1 MDTFLQDV
9 RYAFRTLA
17 RSRSFTLIA
26 VACLA
31 IGIGLNT
38 TIFSVVN
45 AILLRPF
52 DFAEPERLV
61 VLQEVNTKHGY
72 DAGVAW
78 PNLVDWRAQ
87 ATAFSDIGAVQGRSI
102 TLANVDE
109 PERLLG
115 AAVTWNLFPML
126 GVTPAVGR
134 GIRAE
139 EDKPGAE
146 RVVLLSD
153 GLWQRRFGRDPK
165 IIGQT
170 LMLNELPH
178 TVIGVMQVGFKFP
191 EEAEL
196 WIPLRELDGRLAR
209 GSKELFTFARLAPSV
224 TVEQARASL
233 TQVAARLSSGFRENA
248 DWTARAVPIRDEFIP
263 DDVKLITLTMM
274 GAVTFVLLI
283 ACANV
288 ANLMLARAT
297 ARSREIA
304 IRSALGAGRR
314 RIITQLLIESI
325 MVGLAG
331 GALGIPLAAW
341 GLRLLDSAI
350 PASDALPYYIDWKID
365 QPTLLYT
372 ALVSILTGVLFGLTP
387 ALQAARG
394 SLQEALRDGA
404 RGSGTG
410 VRKSRFRNALVVAEI
425 ALSLVLLVG
434 ASLFVKSFY
443 GLQTASAGYDT
454 APLMT
459 TRFYMQGTRYD
470 SLGARARRAEDILQR
485 IEALPGVQSAFA
497 SGLIPAAGGASGS
510 GIVVDGR
517 PVERG
522 SEPFG
527 LYAGVSEHFF
537 TTLNIRLI
545 SGRSFT
551 AGEARDSTPVAV
563 INETM
568 AQRLWPG
575 AVALGR
581 RFRYVSDSTGPWFTV
596 IGVAPDIANDDL
608 DNRDPQ
614 SAAYLPLRFGVWR
627 GLGLV
632 VRTAGDPAAVTPL
645 LRRAIRDSDPTLA
658 LYEVYTMEHV
668 RQLGFWQ
675 YGLFGSMF
683 SIFGTIALLLAS
695 IGVYGVISYG
705 VSQRTQEIGVRVALG
720 ARRADVMRLVIGQGM
735 RLAGIGLLIGLVGA
749 FAVTP
754 VVRSLLV
761 GVSPNDPT
769 SFIMITLF
777 LTLVA
782 AVASWLP
789 ARRAT
794 AVDPV
799 IALRRD

>member
-9 RYAFRTLA
+9 RYALRTLA
-17 RSRSFTLIA
+17 RSRSFTIIA
-26 VACLA
+26 IACMA
-31 IGIGLNT
+31 IGIGVNT

-52 DFAEPERLV
+52 DFADPERLV
-61 VLQEVNTKHGY
+61 VLQEQHTRNND

-87 ATAFSDIGAVQGRSI
+87 STAFSDMGAVAGRSF

-109 PERLLG
+109 PERLVG
-115 AAVTWNLFPML
+115 AAVTWNLFPLL
-126 GVTPAVGR
+126 GKQPVLGR

-139 EDKPGAE
+139 EDKPGGE

-153 GLWQRRFGRDPK
+153 GLWRRRFGGDPAILGK
-165 IIGQT
+165 T
-170 LMLNELPH
+170 LMLNEIPH
-178 TVIGVMQVGFKFP
+178 TAIGVMEVGFKFP

-196 WIPLRELDGRLAR
+196 WVPLREAEGNVSRANKGLFAFGRLAPGVTLEQAR
-209 GSKELFTFARLAPSV
+209 SGLSQVTARLA
-224 TVEQARASL
+224 
-233 TQVAARLSSGFRENA
+233 REYRDNA
-248 DWTARAVPIRDEFIP
+248 DWTGKVSSIREEFIP
-263 DDVKLITLTMM
+263 DDVRLIVLTMM

-297 ARSREIA
+297 GRSREIA
-304 IRSALGAGRR
+304 IRAALGAGRR
-314 RIITQLLIESI
+314 RIVTQLLIESVI
-325 MVGLAG
+325 IALAG
-331 GALGIPLAAW
+331 GILGIPLAAW

-350 PASDALPYYIDWKID
+350 PAADALPYYIDWGID
-365 QPTLLYT
+365 RPTLLYT
-372 ALVSILTGVLFGLTP
+372 VLVSMLTGILFGLTP

-410 VRKSRFRNALVVAEI
+410 AKKSRLRNTLVVAEI
-425 ALSLVLLVG
+425 ALALVLLVG
-434 ASLFVKSFY
+434 ATLFVRSFY

-459 TRFYMQGTRYD
+459 TRFYMQGQRYD

-497 SGLIPAAGGASGS
+497 SGLIPATGGAGGG
-510 GIVVDGR
+510 GIVVEGR
-517 PVERG
+517 AVERG

-527 LYAGVSEHFF
+527 LFAGVSEHFF
-537 TTLNIRLI
+537 ETLGIRLV

-551 AGEARDSTPVAV
+551 SGEARDSTPVAV
-563 INETM
+563 INQTM
-568 AQRLWPG
+568 ARRMWPG
-575 AVALGR
+575 STALGR
-581 RFRYVSDSTGPWFTV
+581 RFRYAHDSTGPWFTV
-596 IGVAPDIANDDL
+596 IGIAPDIANDDL

-614 SAAYLPLRFGVWR
+614 SAAYLPLRFGVYR

-632 VRTAGDPAAVTPL
+632 VRTAGEPSAITPL
-645 LRRAIRDSDPTLA
+645 MRQAIRDSDATLA
-658 LYEVYTMEHV
+658 LYEVNTMERV

-683 SIFGTIALLLAS
+683 SIFGGIALLLAS

-720 ARRADVMRLVIGQGM
+720 ARNGDVLRLVIGQGM
-735 RLAGIGLLIGLVGA
+735 RLAGIGLLIGLAGA
-749 FAVTP
+749 FAITP
-754 VVRSLLV
+754 VIRSLLV
-761 GVSPNDPT
+761 GVSPSDPL
-769 SFIMITLF
+769 SFVLITVF
-777 LTLVA
+777 LTVVA

-794 AVDPV
+794 AVDPI